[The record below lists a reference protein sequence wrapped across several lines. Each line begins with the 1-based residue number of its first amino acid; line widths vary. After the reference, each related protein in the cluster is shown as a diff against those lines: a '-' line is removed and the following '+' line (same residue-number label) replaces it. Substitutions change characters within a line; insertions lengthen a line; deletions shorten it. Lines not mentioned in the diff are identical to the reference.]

1 MRERE
6 RMMNKRIHFEDDDDD
21 DSSEGEGEEEEE
33 PEFLST
39 EVSDLPSLFLARC
52 SIDLSQLC

>member
-1 MRERE
+1 
-6 RMMNKRIHFEDDDDD
+6 MMNKRIHFEDDDDD